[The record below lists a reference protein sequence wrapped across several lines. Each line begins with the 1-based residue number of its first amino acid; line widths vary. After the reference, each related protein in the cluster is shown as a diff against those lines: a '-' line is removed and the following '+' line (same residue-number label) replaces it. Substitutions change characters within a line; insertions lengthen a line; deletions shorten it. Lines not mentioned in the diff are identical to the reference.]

1 MMKPKS
7 GSRVST
13 ATKIKTAK
21 RSLVAPFFLCYY
33 AIMDDKTLAHVQRI
47 MNGMASRLL
56 LKEWRPSRTD
66 YEKVLNQL
74 KEAMKD

>member
-1 MMKPKS
+1 M
-7 GSRVST
+7 
-13 ATKIKTAK
+13 
-21 RSLVAPFFLCYY
+21 APFFLCYY
-33 AIMDDKTLAHVQRI
+33 AIMDDETLAQIQRI

-74 KEAMKD
+74 KEAMKKD